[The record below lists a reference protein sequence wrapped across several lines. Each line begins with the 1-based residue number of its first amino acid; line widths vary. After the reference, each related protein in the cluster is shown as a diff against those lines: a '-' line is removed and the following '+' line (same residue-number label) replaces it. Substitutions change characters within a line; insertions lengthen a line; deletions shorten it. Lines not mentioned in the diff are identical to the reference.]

1 MLVSQISPPEEM
13 TAPRVCFCDRQ
24 TAEGK
29 RQNRAGF
36 ASKISPFFKCG
47 SSRSELRQQNQP
59 LAYYSPQIA
68 HPQAAY
74 MPQQMSSGMG
84 TLGSAALGAGGGLLA
99 GMALENAISSHG
111 DDRYEQGFED
121 GVEYVR
127 ENRSGALEQLEE
139 ESIQSEG
146 TDPAD
151 FDEGN

>member
-1 MLVSQISPPEEM
+1 MSQISPPEE
-13 TAPRVCFCDRQ
+13 TTTPHVCFCDRQ

-47 SSRSELRQQNQP
+47 SSRLELRQQNQP
-59 LAYYSPQIA
+59 LAYYSPQVP
-68 HPQAAY
+68 H
-74 MPQQMSSGMG
+74 QMSSGIG

-127 ENRSGALEQLEE
+127 ENTSGALEQLEE

-151 FDEGN
+151 FDEDN